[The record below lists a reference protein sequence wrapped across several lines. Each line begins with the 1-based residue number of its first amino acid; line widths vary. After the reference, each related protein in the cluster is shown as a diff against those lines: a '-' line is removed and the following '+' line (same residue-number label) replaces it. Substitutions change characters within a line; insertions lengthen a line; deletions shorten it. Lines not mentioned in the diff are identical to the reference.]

1 MNILSPKF
9 ENFQNQVQ
17 NQKYFEIMQTFMDK
31 GHDEHMEFVF
41 KLFCYDKDHKDR
53 ITEKGLFQ
61 FMRDAS
67 IKGIGVNPNPTDPL
81 PLT

>member
-1 MNILSPKF
+1 
-9 ENFQNQVQ
+9 
-17 NQKYFEIMQTFMDK
+17 MDK
-31 GHDEHMEFVF
+31 GFDEHMEFVF

-67 IKGIGVNPNPTDPL
+67 IMGIGVKPNPTEL
-81 PLT
+81 LKLT